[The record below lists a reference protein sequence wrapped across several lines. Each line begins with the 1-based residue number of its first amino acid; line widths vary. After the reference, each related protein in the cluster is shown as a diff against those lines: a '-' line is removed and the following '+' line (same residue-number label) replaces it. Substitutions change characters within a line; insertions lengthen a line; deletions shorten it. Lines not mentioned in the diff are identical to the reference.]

1 MRLELPLTT
10 AHTAPLEAQL
20 QTLASAGVRLNPPHT
35 AADLLREV
43 PREDLERVPYLPLL
57 HLLGSEV
64 VEGAR
69 EGPWFS
75 DQVWRFD
82 QESIDG
88 PGAYRRIAERMRQ
101 MAAGELPLEGVTDH
115 VDVDSGAAWVEYTL
129 DGRRS
134 RWDAEL
140 HGDWVDLLP
149 MVYIAEEL
157 DQRGAARR
165 FRILDE
171 GGRYVLIACLTPE
184 EFGRLR
190 DETGLAFEGFV
201 EFT

>member
-1 MRLELPLTT
+1 MSIELPLTT
-10 AHTAPLEAQL
+10 DRTVPLEAQL
-20 QTLASAGVRLNPPHT
+20 AALAVCGVRLNPPYT
-35 AADLLREV
+35 AADLVREV

-75 DQVWRFD
+75 DPVWRFD

-101 MAAGELPLEGVTDH
+101 MAAGELPLDEITDH
-115 VDVDSGAAWVEYTL
+115 VDIESGEAWVEYTL
-129 DGRRS
+129 DGQHT
-134 RWDAEL
+134 RWEAEL

-149 MVYIAEEL
+149 LVYIAEEL
-157 DQRGAARR
+157 EFRGGERQ

-171 GGRYVLIACLTPE
+171 GGRYVLIACLTQE
-184 EFGRLR
+184 QFGRLR
-190 DETGLAFEGFV
+190 DETGLEFEGFV
-201 EFT
+201 EF

>member
-1 MRLELPLTT
+1 MKLELPLTT
-10 AHTAPLEAQL
+10 ARTVPLEAQL
-20 QTLASAGVRLNPPHT
+20 ATLASGGVGLNPPLT

-64 VEGAR
+64 VEGSR
-69 EGPWFS
+69 QGPWFS

-88 PGAYRRIAERMRQ
+88 PGAYRRIAERLRQ
-101 MAAGELPLEGVTDH
+101 MAAGELPLEDVTDH
-115 VDVDSGAAWVEYTL
+115 VDLASGEAWVEYTL
-129 DGRRS
+129 DGRPT

-140 HGDWVDLLP
+140 LGDWVDLLP
-149 MVYIAEEL
+149 LVYMAEEL
-157 DQRGAARR
+157 DQRGAERR

-171 GGRYVLIACLTPE
+171 GGRYTLIACLTPRQY
-184 EFGRLR
+184 GRLR
-190 DETGLAFEGFV
+190 DETGLEFEGFT
-201 EFT
+201 EFA